1 MFDNM
6 QAEVQQTSN
15 STIASKIASLL
26 LYYGL
31 LISTNPGCICFVFRT
46 GKILLGIPNV
56 HRGSELAEL
65 HLSQVVMVQQLTS
78 WHPEVVSSLQQRI
91 IPRQPNKTCPS
102 FGVSFGSLK
111 MGWLEKKKVK
121 FCHVPEGVLYQRRP
135 CFWASDVPLSK
146 DNELAVRAAAT
157 VSAATGLGQFA
168 ISGRLRVKETSTLDL
183 FTSFSAQCLGNRLG
197 LSKLYH
203 FW

>member
-111 MGWLEKKKVK
+111 MGWLEKKKSQILSCSRGSFVSTASMFLSFRRTIEQRQWTGGK
-121 FCHVPEGVLYQRRP
+121 GSSHGVSSHGPGSVCNFWQIEGERD
-135 CFWASDVPLSK
+135 FD
-146 DNELAVRAAAT
+146 
-157 VSAATGLGQFA
+157 
-168 ISGRLRVKETSTLDL
+168 LR
-183 FTSFSAQCLGNRLG
+183 FIYIIFSPM
-197 LSKLYH
+197 SWK
-203 FW
+203 